1 MDSFH
6 CWYGT
11 NGSVILNR
19 GYQAAKFT
27 SMTSL
32 EVIGS
37 NSEKTSSQSFLS
49 YVPKDL
55 HTTVH
60 STQYSTAGKQSPS
73 SLFTAQYRFTNQHL
87 HAVGTAAAGS
97 GTLVAQC
104 CGAHCGFL

>member
-1 MDSFH
+1 MDSCH

-11 NGSVILNR
+11 NGSVILKR

-27 SMTSL
+27 RMTSL

-55 HTTVH
+55 HNTVY
-60 STQYSTAGKQSPS
+60 STQCSTAGKQSPS
-73 SLFTAQYRFTNQHL
+73 SLSAAQYRITI
-87 HAVGTAAAGS
+87 
-97 GTLVAQC
+97 
-104 CGAHCGFL
+104 

>member
-1 MDSFH
+1 MDSCH

-11 NGSVILNR
+11 NGSVILKR

-27 SMTSL
+27 RMTSL

-55 HTTVH
+55 YSPVY

-73 SLFTAQYRFTNQHL
+73 SLCTAQYRSTDHHV
-87 HAVGTAAAGS
+87 HAVGIAAAGS
-97 GTLVAQC
+97 GILVAQRWD
-104 CGAHCGFL
+104 AHWRFL